1 MLWIHLIND
10 NQIDQIVE
18 DSFQVPVF
26 IFKHSRRTSISSIA
40 LHRLESEWPF
50 IRQNHKAYYLDVQ
63 KNGQISRMVAESF
76 GVHHESPQL
85 LVILNGECVYDA
97 SHLDIQARELEALR
111 VPAA

>member
-10 NQIDQIVE
+10 NQLDQIIE

-26 IFKHSRRTSISSIA
+26 IFKHSTRNSISSIA
-40 LHRLESEWPF
+40 LHRLETEWPF
-50 IRQNHKAYYLDVQ
+50 IRQNHKAYYLDVNRNRQ
-63 KNGQISRMVAESF
+63 LSRMVAEQF

-85 LVILNGECVYDA
+85 LVILNGECIYDA
-97 SHLDIQARELEALR
+97 SHLDIQARELESLR